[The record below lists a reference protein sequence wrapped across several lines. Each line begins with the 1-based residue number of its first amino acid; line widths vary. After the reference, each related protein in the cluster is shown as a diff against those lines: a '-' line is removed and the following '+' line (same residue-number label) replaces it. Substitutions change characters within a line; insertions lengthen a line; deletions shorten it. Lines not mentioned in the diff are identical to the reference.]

1 MQARG
6 ACMMQYGSSGRLT
19 EESGRGWLQRQRM
32 INRTS
37 IFGADP
43 DGMLRSGLWQVMGPH
58 QPAIARKNKD
68 SIKGYD

>member
-1 MQARG
+1 
-6 ACMMQYGSSGRLT
+6 
-19 EESGRGWLQRQRM
+19 M

-58 QPAIARKNKD
+58 QPAIARKNKE